1 MKKFH
6 KVHNIVLGV
15 SVLPALLIMPAMG
28 AAPNLD
34 GDAFLFGDVNWTEQ
48 NVAYGQAAFGGRR
61 MNVWSGQQ
69 YQNDFPQYQ
78 MAGRSLTMSSSDIY
92 VGPVTLTLRE
102 LGADE
107 AFKFNYQ
114 WIVDNDPET
123 DIDLASDEWAGVKW
137 NDSYHS
143 VTDTETGDILSV
155 GVYEKLSSVI
165 GASNAN
171 YTANPVFVMSR
182 RDDDVAAGSM
192 SFTGTTAMID
202 GSTIN
207 ADSISVTDGSVL
219 TIANQ
224 DHSKLGAFLPGD
236 IDSDGVTTLNAR
248 TIDIDGSRILVN
260 EDASLTVKA
269 TESATFANRSTDD
282 NGGMLYNEGQFIA
295 SNVNFNN
302 NHTQNAEEYG
312 GAIYNAGSLNLDE
325 VSFTNNSAT
334 EGGALF
340 MWAEGQTA
348 SLSNVVFEGNSAIAK
363 AGDPYSVGGAIAL
376 ARGTLNIDNAE
387 FRNNTSEYSGAIFT
401 YSLDNTLN
409 ITNSVF
415 DTNSALGTGAVQAM
429 FNTNISNTIFKHNTA
444 TTDTDGG
451 GALFVGA
458 VGKAVLDNVTFEDNH
473 AESYRGGAIS
483 TRSAD
488 LADNSEAKL
497 DILNSAFK
505 DNSAGTTGGAFDN
518 YLYSSRTDDT
528 AVYISESLFKHNQ
541 AASGGAVYNHGESDK
556 AGNIASMK
564 IVDSNF
570 VDNIATATGGAIYNS
585 QYAGMTIA
593 AQNKDVTFANN
604 TANDS
609 ANDIY
614 NAGSLALDATA
625 GRLISLAGGIDGAS
639 GTLDIVGNGTV
650 DIANALKNQTV
661 THSAG
666 ELHLRGVD
674 LTDSTVAVGKNATIN
689 TIDNAVNDYSSFI
702 TLADGA
708 SVRADA
714 TDTAADKFALAT
726 DKTVNLTSLN
736 LLSDFTGEKIN
747 QLTSSGNITVADTV
761 KTYTSTAKYTVAGSS
776 DNSGNITVTNAGTGG
791 LFAAADDTTTG
802 TRETVT
808 YSVTADDTTVASAAE
823 IKNAD
828 LVVKGNGATN
838 QVSLN
843 ANLTVGDTSS
853 LTIEDANFA
862 GTGTIGNKVGGVLT
876 ILDSTIATNINNA
889 GVLYSDPTT
898 YSAVVSNSGT
908 ASFVADTFDTTA
920 ILKNTGTVN
929 LVDGVIFNDGAKIT
943 GDGVTNLVSG
953 ETVFNNT
960 VSSNTVK
967 LAKGA
972 DFSGILTGTGALD
985 TRNDTIDEITGG
997 VAGGNL
1003 YVDAKLRGVTGA
1015 IDTLASST
1023 GATIKEINI
1032 TDSEYGTNGSY
1043 ALTVGDA
1050 LLANDLKISGNM
1062 NYFTKVSKNGDDVV
1076 FSDKLMNTSGMHNQ
1090 LGDWADGNYI
1100 SASSTYDT
1108 TTDAYTA
1115 QGQTVGQA
1123 LTALDN
1129 AMANVAVTANAG
1141 DLHTA
1146 INTIMTYP
1154 GVSADDKRDALA
1166 GLLTTGTVAD
1176 QTLTAASTA
1185 EAVSS
1190 YLILTGDLMSEYD
1203 FGWDINTGLQN
1214 DLDANDKYKIAVLNN
1229 TAVTDKTVAGA
1240 INANTASINALDLA
1254 MTGKQSLID
1263 DENKLAAS
1271 LIETSTS
1278 AQFVSAEEKSTWN
1291 GKQNAITDSSTIAKD
1306 GTGLK
1311 IVDHSVGSTQLS
1323 SDVNT
1328 LLEKAGTA
1336 LQTSALTNTN
1346 LSGTTQAAN
1355 LTLSGNLTMGGVT
1368 TNGIDTE
1375 VTAAST
1381 KLITSGAVSTA
1392 ITNALENSGYQ
1403 TSENVNTSIANNGQN
1418 ALYNANTVQ
1427 AGTVGKA
1434 IKDINDVMGT
1444 INGLI
1449 ASADA
1454 TTTSNNVT
1462 PYSGNLA
1469 VGTTVEGHLLALDA
1483 SIGDMRGFA
1492 ATDGTGNTYA
1502 TNTTSVAANLVALDG
1517 AAQTNAQAISD
1528 LETVVGHASS
1538 GTNAATGL
1546 FANVETN
1553 ANAIAVLNGDESV
1566 ANSVANKIATALAD
1580 SGMMT
1585 TGNVTAAIVSQGQN
1599 ATYNVNTVQAGTVGK
1614 AIADNASAIEDIND
1628 SAVMQSG
1635 ITSEKVALIDTNAAD
1650 IAAERTRA
1658 MDAETTL
1665 RNDFVSADTLTLV
1678 DAKNFAAQRDAL
1690 TLGAANAYTDRRVE
1704 KLDKNLSAG
1713 VAGAVAL
1720 SSVAV
1725 SNVHRGEVSV
1735 GAGYGYFNGQ
1745 SAGAFG
1751 AAMGL
1756 SNRWSVNAGA
1766 GVSGYDVSFR
1776 AGTNYK
1782 FKLF

>member
-61 MNVWSGQQ
+61 MNVWNGQQ

-78 MAGRSLTMSSSDIY
+78 MAGRSLTMSDSDIY

-143 VTDTETGDILSV
+143 VTDEETGDILSV

-207 ADSISVTDGSVL
+207 ADSISVTGGSVL

-312 GAIYNAGSLNLDE
+312 GAIYNAGSLNLDG

-363 AGDPYSVGGAIAL
+363 EGDPYSVGGAIAL

-401 YSLDNTLN
+401 YSSGNTLN

-497 DILNSAFK
+497 DILNSVFK

-614 NAGSLALDATA
+614 NAGSLALDASA

-639 GTLDIVGNGTV
+639 GKLDIVGDGTV

-666 ELHLRGVD
+666 ELHLRDVD
-674 LTDSTVAVGKNATIN
+674 LTGSTVAVGGSATIN

-702 TLADGA
+702 TLAGGA
-708 SVRADA
+708 NVRADA

-736 LLSDFTGEKIN
+736 LLSDFTGAKIN

-761 KTYTSTAKYTVAGSS
+761 KTYTSTTKYTVAGSS

-853 LTIEDANFA
+853 LTIEDASFA

-920 ILKNTGTVN
+920 ILNNTGTVN
-929 LVDGVIFNDGAKIT
+929 LVDGVIFNAGAKIT

-972 DFSGILTGTGALD
+972 DFSGTLTGTGALD

-997 VAGGNL
+997 VASGNL

-1062 NYFTKVSKNGDDVV
+1062 NYFTKVSKNGSDVV

-1123 LTALDN
+1123 LTALD
-1129 AMANVAVTANAG
+1129 
-1141 DLHTA
+1141 
-1146 INTIMTYP
+1146 
-1154 GVSADDKRDALA
+1154 
-1166 GLLTTGTVAD
+1166 
-1176 QTLTAASTA
+1176 
-1185 EAVSS
+1185 
-1190 YLILTGDLMSEYD
+1190 
-1203 FGWDINTGLQN
+1203 
-1214 DLDANDKYKIAVLNN
+1214 
-1229 TAVTDKTVAGA
+1229 
-1240 INANTASINALDLA
+1240 LA
-1254 MTGKQSLID
+1254 MEGKQSLID

-1328 LLEKAGTA
+1328 LLGKAGTA

-1355 LTLSGNLTMGGVT
+1355 LTLSGNLTLGGVT

-1375 VTAAST
+1375 VTAEST

-1418 ALYNANTVQ
+1418 AVYNANTVQ

-1599 ATYNVNTVQAGTVGK
+1599 ATYNANTVQAGTVGK
-1614 AIADNASAIEDIND
+1614 AIADNASAIEDINNSD
-1628 SAVMQSG
+1628 VMQSG

-1665 RNDFVSADTLTLV
+1665 RNDFASADTLTLV

-1690 TLGAANAYTDRRVE
+1690 TLGQANAYTDRRVE

>member
-6 KVHNIVLGV
+6 RVHNIVLGV

-34 GDAFLFGDVNWTEQ
+34 GDAFLFGDVNWTNQ

-61 MNVWSGQQ
+61 MNVWNGQQ

-114 WIVDNDPET
+114 WIVNNDPET

-143 VTDTETGDILSV
+143 VTDEETGDVLSV

-260 EDASLTVKA
+260 EDASLTVNA
-269 TESATFANRSTDD
+269 TERATFENGVT
-282 NGGMLYNEGQFIA
+282 NGYGGMLYNMGNVTI
-295 SNVNFNN
+295 SNATFDN
-302 NHTQNAEEYG
+302 NHTSTEGYGGAVFNGMGLLTLNNVTFENNGADYDGGAISSATSNIRADAKPDDFTADVINETTVRAYWASKNGFDAKNKMIITDSTFDHNTVNLYSGGALGVYSDAFIQGSHFTDNNAGGHTPADSTDGGGAIYAGGWARLDINDSDFSDNSSNYGGAIATTRAGKENGIYLHISNSEFIHNTATVAGGAIANDFADAIFTDVKFADNTANDMG
-312 GAIYNAGSLNLDE
+312 GAIYNKNGL
-325 VSFTNNSAT
+325 
-334 EGGALF
+334 
-340 MWAEGQTA
+340 
-348 SLSNVVFEGNSAIAK
+348 
-363 AGDPYSVGGAIAL
+363 
-376 ARGTLNIDNAE
+376 
-387 FRNNTSEYSGAIFT
+387 
-401 YSLDNTLN
+401 
-409 ITNSVF
+409 
-415 DTNSALGTGAVQAM
+415 
-429 FNTNISNTIFKHNTA
+429 
-444 TTDTDGG
+444 
-451 GALFVGA
+451 
-458 VGKAVLDNVTFEDNH
+458 
-473 AESYRGGAIS
+473 
-483 TRSAD
+483 
-488 LADNSEAKL
+488 
-497 DILNSAFK
+497 
-505 DNSAGTTGGAFDN
+505 
-518 YLYSSRTDDT
+518 
-528 AVYISESLFKHNQ
+528 
-541 AASGGAVYNHGESDK
+541 
-556 AGNIASMK
+556 
-564 IVDSNF
+564 
-570 VDNIATATGGAIYNS
+570 
-585 QYAGMTIA
+585 TIA
-593 AQNKDVTFANN
+593 ARNKDVTFANN
-604 TANDS
+604 TANGS

-614 NAGSLALDATA
+614 NAGSLALDASA
-625 GRLISLAGGIDGAS
+625 GRLISLAGGIDGVS
-639 GTLDIVGNGTV
+639 GTLDIVGDGTV

-661 THSAG
+661 TQSAG
-666 ELHLRGVD
+666 ELHLRDVD
-674 LTDSTVAVGKNATIN
+674 LTGSTIAVGKNATIN

-747 QLTSSGNITVADTV
+747 QLTSSGKIAVADTV
-761 KTYTSTAKYTVAGSS
+761 KTYTSTTKYTVAGSS
-776 DNSGNITVTNAGTGG
+776 DNSGNITITSAGTGG

-802 TRETVT
+802 TREAVT

-828 LVVKGNGATN
+828 LIVKGNGATN
-838 QVSLN
+838 QVSLD

-853 LTIEDANFA
+853 LTIEDASFA
-862 GTGTIGNKVGGVLT
+862 GAGTIENKSGGVLT
-876 ILDSTIATNINNA
+876 ILDSIIATNINNA

-908 ASFVADTFDTTA
+908 ASFDADTFDTTA
-920 ILKNTGTVN
+920 TLNNTGIVN
-929 LVDGVIFNDGAKIT
+929 LLNGVIFNDGAKIT
-943 GDGVTNLVSG
+943 GNGVTNLVSG

-1062 NYFTKVSKNGDDVV
+1062 NYFTKVSKNGSDVV

-1240 INANTASINALDLA
+1240 INANTASINALDSA

-1278 AQFVSAEEKSTWN
+1278 AQFVSAAEKSTWN

-1328 LLEKAGTA
+1328 LLTKAGTA

-1355 LTLSGNLTMGGVT
+1355 LTLSGNLTLGGVT
-1368 TNGIDTE
+1368 TNGIDTV
-1375 VTAAST
+1375 VTAEST

-1418 ALYNANTVQ
+1418 AVYNANTVQ

-1665 RNDFVSADTLTLV
+1665 RNDFASADTLTLV

-1690 TLGAANAYTDRRVE
+1690 TLGAANAYTDRQVE